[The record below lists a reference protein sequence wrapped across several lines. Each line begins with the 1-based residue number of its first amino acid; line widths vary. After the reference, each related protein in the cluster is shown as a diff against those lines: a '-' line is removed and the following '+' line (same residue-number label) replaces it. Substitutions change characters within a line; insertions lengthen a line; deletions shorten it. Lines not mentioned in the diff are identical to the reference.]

1 MRSKHHFKSRCI
13 FYVQRADNPVLF
25 LIGGGKGMDKILKG
39 IFGAIGTVWSIA
51 VGAMGWAFPT
61 LIIMMAADYL
71 SGVMAGAVNDGLSS
85 AIGRKGFI
93 KKVYVMMLIG
103 AVYLLE
109 RTIFGTQ
116 HLGDGVTVAYIII
129 EFISL
134 AENGG
139 KLGVP
144 LGPVEKIIAL
154 LKEKGEG
161 K

>member
-1 MRSKHHFKSRCI
+1 MDGNKVVNFI
-13 FYVQRADNPVLF
+13 
-25 LIGGGKGMDKILKG
+25 KGL
-39 IFGAIGTVWSIA
+39 GAAVGTIWSFI

-61 LIIMMAADYL
+61 LILFMAADYL
-71 SGVMAGAVNDGLSS
+71 TGMLAGSTREGLSS

-93 KKVYVMMLIG
+93 KKLYILILIG

-109 RTIFGTQ
+109 KSVLGTQ

-134 AENGG
+134 VENGG

-144 LGPVEKIIAL
+144 LGPVEKIIAV
-154 LKEKGEG
+154 LKEKGDG

>member
-1 MRSKHHFKSRCI
+1 
-13 FYVQRADNPVLF
+13 
-25 LIGGGKGMDKILKG
+25 MDKFLKG
-39 IFGAIGTVWSIA
+39 IFGAIGTLWSIA

-61 LIIMMAADYL
+61 LIIMMAADYI
-71 SGVMAGAVNDGLSS
+71 SGVMAGAFNDGLSS
-85 AIGRKGFI
+85 AVGRKGFI

-109 RTIFGTQ
+109 KTIFGTQ

-144 LGPVEKIIAL
+144 IGPVQNIIAV
-154 LKEKGEG
+154 LKEKGNGKEG
-161 K
+161 NL